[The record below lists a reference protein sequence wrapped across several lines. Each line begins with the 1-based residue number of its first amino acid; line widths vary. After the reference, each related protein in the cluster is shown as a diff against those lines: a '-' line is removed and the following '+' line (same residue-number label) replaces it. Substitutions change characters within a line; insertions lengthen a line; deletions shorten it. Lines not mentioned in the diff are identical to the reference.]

1 MQQRGFGFVAMLA
14 VMGVSIVFGMMLGG
28 KLNAPPIVHAA
39 GAAAPM
45 QLPAPVVV
53 GETTSFA
60 DIVERSLP
68 AVVGVT
74 TTTRR
79 ESESDSRS
87 EELRRFF
94 FGQPDGPA
102 PERSVGAG
110 TGFII
115 SEDGYIITN
124 NHVIENFDKIDVTLG
139 SGEVH
144 KAELIGADRSIDLA
158 LLKIDTQG
166 AKLPTLP
173 LGDSESLRV
182 GEWVIAIGNPHDFDH
197 TVTVGVVSGKERRVP
212 LPQTDFGVVSFI
224 QTDAAINLGNS
235 GGPLLDSRGNVIGIN
250 TAIRRQNFA
259 EGIGFALPIN
269 TARNVMTQLRDRG
282 EVRRGWIG
290 ITMNDAGID
299 ATVRDYYGLPD
310 SNGVLVREVTSPGPA
325 ERGGIKVGDVIRSV
339 GGRKIKDIPD
349 MIGQIASRQPGDRVD
364 VTVFRAGK
372 VLDLE
377 IKLGDRAEGLA
388 AQFGGPAPAEEVI
401 PPGGSEEAEGLGLT
415 VETLSSAKRAELG
428 LDEDTRG
435 ALVTEVDVQS
445 EADSKGLRPTMLIVA
460 VNDRPVRGAE
470 DWEKAVDAL
479 RGGDPVKLDIV
490 LPGRPGRNFFFL
502 RAPESSR

>member
-1 MQQRGFGFVAMLA
+1 MPQRSFGFVAMLA
-14 VMGVSIVFGMMLGG
+14 VMAVSVVFGMMLGG

-39 GAAAPM
+39 GSSTPM
-45 QLPAPVVV
+45 QLATPIGGSGV
-53 GETTSFA
+53 TSFA

-74 TTTRR
+74 TTTRTDG
-79 ESESDSRS
+79 ESDPQS

-94 FGQPDGPA
+94 FGQPDGPS

-124 NHVIENFDKIDVTLG
+124 NHVIENYDKIDVTMS
-139 SGEVH
+139 SGEVR
-144 KAELIGADRSIDLA
+144 KAELVGADRSIDLA
-158 LLKIDTQG
+158 LLKIDTEGQ
-166 AKLPTLP
+166 KLPTLA

-235 GGPLLDSRGNVIGIN
+235 GGPLIDSRGNVIGIN
-250 TAIRRQNFA
+250 TAIRRQNYA

-269 TARNVMTQLRDRG
+269 TARNVMEQLRDRG

-299 ATVRDYYGLPD
+299 DTVRDYYGLPD

-325 ERGGIKVGDVIRSV
+325 ERAGVKVGDVIRSV
-339 GGRKIKDIPD
+339 GGHKIKDIPD

-364 VTVFRAGK
+364 VTVFRSGK
-372 VLDLE
+372 MHDLK
-377 IKLGDRAEGLA
+377 IKLGDRAEGLTAQLGRA
-388 AQFGGPAPAEEVI
+388 APERVI
-401 PPGGSEEAEGLGLT
+401 PIPEPQESEGLGLT
-415 VETLSSAKRAELG
+415 VETLSGGKRSDFG
-428 LDEDTRG
+428 LDDDQRG
-435 ALVTEVDVQS
+435 ALVTEVDFQS
-445 EADSKGLRPTMLIVA
+445 EADTKGLRPNMIIVA
-460 VNDRPVRGAE
+460 VNDTPVGGVDE
-470 DWEKAVDAL
+470 WESAVGGL
-479 RGGDPVKLDIV
+479 RGGEAVKLDV
-490 LPGRPGRNFFFL
+490 VFPGRDGRHYFFL
-502 RAPESSR
+502 RAPEASP